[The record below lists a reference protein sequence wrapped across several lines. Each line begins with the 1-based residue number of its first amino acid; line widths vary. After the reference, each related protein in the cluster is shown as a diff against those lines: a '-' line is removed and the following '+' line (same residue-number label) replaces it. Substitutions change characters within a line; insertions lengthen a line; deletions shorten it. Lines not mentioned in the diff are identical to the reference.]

1 MRIRLLAASLLLAL
15 SCASGGSTTAPASA
29 PKLVSD
35 GRLAM
40 GTVLEITVVEEEGAD
55 AEAREIIDELFEKI
69 AEIEGKISSWDP
81 ESDVSRLNREA
92 HRAPQQVAEDV
103 SAVLS
108 QSLVYTTVTRGTF
121 DVTIGPLVELWID
134 AARTGVPPTPEE
146 LDRARELVGAGY
158 VRVYG
163 DGRVSFAREGVAI
176 DLGGVA
182 KGYALDQLVPKL
194 RKLGI
199 RSGLLSFGQSST
211 WALGAPP
218 GAHGW
223 RLLVRGPASS
233 AVGLVTLRDQ
243 ALSVSGSLGEFAVIE
258 GVEYGHILDPRTGMP
273 LTRRR
278 QAVVVARSA
287 SLAEA
292 LSKAL
297 LIAGEEEGIAIVEAQ
312 PNCEGMLAD
321 EDGTITTTSGWPA
334 AVDFEPLEP
343 ESETQVR

>member
-1 MRIRLLAASLLLAL
+1 MTIRPLAALLLLAL
-15 SCASGGSTTAPASA
+15 GCASGGSTTAPASA
-29 PKLVSD
+29 PTLVSD
-35 GRLAM
+35 GQLVM
-40 GTVLEITVVEEEGAD
+40 GTLLEITLVEREGAD
-55 AEAREIIDELFEKI
+55 AGAREIIDDLFEM
-69 AEIEGKISSWDP
+69 ASDLEEKISSWNP

-92 HRAPQQVAEDV
+92 YRAPQQVAEDV

-121 DVTIGPLVELWID
+121 DVTIGPLVELWIN

-146 LDRARELVGAGY
+146 LDRARELVGAGH

-163 DGRVSFAREGVAI
+163 DGRVSFAREGIAL

-182 KGYALDQLVPKL
+182 KGYALDRLVPML
-194 RKLGI
+194 RRHGI
-199 RSGLLSFGQSST
+199 RSGLLSFDQSVT

-218 GAHGW
+218 GANGW

-233 AVGLVTLRDQ
+233 ALGLLTLRDQ
-243 ALSVSGSLGEFAVIE
+243 ALSVSGSLGEFDRIG
-258 GVEYGHILDPRTGMP
+258 GVEYGPILDPRTGMP
-273 LTRRR
+273 VTRRR